1 MNVENKLHRDDLA
14 AWDIPAAN
22 VIARTADELCEKAL
36 NDAKAQL
43 HPLLRN
49 VDVNRLEGRT
59 EFLQAFRSSLEQRIA
74 KRLALWQPSVQSVF
88 RFDDTHASHDP
99 LWDGRIHLLVKVPR
113 LSNAIKAFGKSLDKY
128 LLGYLKQLG
137 WSRFQEQ
144 RSILDVQQVTLN
156 ELRHGV
162 SFGAMFCA
170 VQSVPV
176 KVWPLKQ
183 TK

>member
-1 MNVENKLHRDDLA
+1 MNAENKLRRDDPA
-14 AWDIPAAN
+14 AWDIPAVN
-22 VIARTADELCEKAL
+22 EIARTADELCEKAL
-36 NDAKAQL
+36 NDAKAKL
-43 HPLLRN
+43 HPLLRT

-59 EFLQAFRSSLEQRIA
+59 EFLQSFRSALEQRIA
-74 KRLALWQPSVQSVF
+74 KSLALWQPSVQSVF

-99 LWDGRIHLLVKVPR
+99 SWDGTIHLLVKVPR
-113 LSNAIKAFGKSLDKY
+113 LSDAIKAFGKSLDKH

-144 RSILDVQQVTLN
+144 SSILEIQQVTLH

-162 SFGAMFCA
+162 SYGAMFCA
-170 VQSVPV
+170 VESVPV
-176 KVWPLKQ
+176 KVWPLKK